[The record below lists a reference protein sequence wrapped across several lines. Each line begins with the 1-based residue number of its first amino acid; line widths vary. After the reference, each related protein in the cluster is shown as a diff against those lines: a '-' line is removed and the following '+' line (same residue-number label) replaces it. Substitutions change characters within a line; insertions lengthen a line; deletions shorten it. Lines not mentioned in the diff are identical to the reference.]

1 MTITLYSGFDKKVN
15 STKQPTGGTAFTGY
29 LREPCSAYAP
39 VFKIERLSSD
49 ASPSPYTFAYIP
61 AFSRYYF
68 VEDWVWADGLWEAHL
83 KVDVLASFKTE
94 IGNTSEYILRTDSTT
109 DFNEYITDTTYPATT
124 DVETHT
130 YNLQNVFNVDLHTG
144 CYIVGIISS
153 YNVTN
158 PVGAISYYAM
168 TAIQFGALKN
178 FLFTNSNLEVM
189 EIIDQSGQDLLANLP
204 KELIK
209 VLYNPYQYIASCMW
223 FPFGISAITSKS
235 AVSTINIGWWEYQL
249 SGYSIYA
256 QSLEIGNETFTFDHH
271 PQASTRGSYLDYAP
285 YSVRYLIGRFGT
297 IALDSFKF
305 KYGDNGKISYL
316 IDLINGH
323 CIAKVSVAS
332 GNLEKVI
339 AQRPFLLGVPVQIA
353 QVGTDFLGITMTA
366 NNAIGN
372 TFNSVMNGLTSG
384 GVAGAIVNGVQQ
396 TINGIGNTLQSA
408 MPIVE
413 TSGSNGSFLSPVN
426 DTKYVVTYYPI
437 VDEDIAHRGR
447 PLCEIRQINT
457 LSGFVLC
464 AEGDLDISCYD
475 NERKE
480 ITRYLTEG
488 FFWE

>member
-1 MTITLYSGFDKKVN
+1 
-15 STKQPTGGTAFTGY
+15 
-29 LREPCSAYAP
+29 
-39 VFKIERLSSD
+39 
-49 ASPSPYTFAYIP
+49 
-61 AFSRYYF
+61 
-68 VEDWVWADGLWEAHL
+68 
-83 KVDVLASFKTE
+83 
-94 IGNTSEYILRTDSTT
+94 
-109 DFNEYITDTTYPATT
+109 
-124 DVETHT
+124 
-130 YNLQNVFNVDLHTG
+130 
-144 CYIVGIISS
+144 
-153 YNVTN
+153 
-158 PVGAISYYAM
+158 M

-189 EIIDQSGQDLLANLP
+189 EIIDQSGKDLLANLP

-209 VLYNPYQYIASCMW
+209 VLYDPYQYIASCMW
-223 FPFGISAITSKS
+223 FPFGVGAITSKT

-249 SGYSIYA
+249 SAYSIYA
-256 QSLEIGNETFTFDHH
+256 QTLEIGNEIFTFDHH
-271 PQASTRGSYLDYAP
+271 PQATTRGAYLDYAP

-305 KYGDNGKISYL
+305 TYGDNGKISYL

-339 AQRPFLLGVPVQIA
+339 AERPFLLGVPVQIA

-372 TFNSVMNGLTSG
+372 AFNAVMNGAKSG
-384 GVAGAIVNGVQQ
+384 GMAGAIVGGIQQ

-408 MPIVE
+408 MPVVE
-413 TSGSNGSFLSPVN
+413 TSGNNGSFLSPVQE
-426 DTKYVVTYYPI
+426 TRYVVTYYTI